1 MARYLI
7 RKLAIYLA
15 TFVVAVSA
23 NWMIPRLMPGD
34 PVDRMIARATVSHP
48 ESIGPMQD
56 YYERIF
62 GLDLPAWQQYLNY
75 WSELLQGN
83 LGVSIWLFPAQVSDV
98 IWQHVPYTLALMLP
112 AIGLSWLIGNKVGAL
127 AARRT
132 WMDNTVLPAG
142 YLLTATPYMWIA
154 ILLAWGLGIV
164 LGWFPVAGGYD
175 FGLRPSWSLAFIG
188 NLLSHWFLPF
198 LSLFVVALGGWAIGM
213 RNVIIYELEADYAN
227 YLEALGAPQRLVRRY
242 AYRNALL
249 PQITG
254 LALQL
259 GTVLGGALVTEVVF
273 AYPGLG
279 YLILQSIQNSDYFLL
294 QGALLFVVI
303 GVLVAN
309 FLIDIA
315 YVIVD
320 PRTRTGLQG
329 ATA

>member
-1 MARYLI
+1 MGRYLL

-15 TFVVAVSA
+15 TFVVAVTA

-34 PVDRMIARATVSHP
+34 PVDRMISRAAVAHP
-48 ESIGPMQD
+48 ESVGPMRD

-62 GLDLPAWQQYLNY
+62 GLDQPAWQQYLNY
-75 WSELLQGN
+75 WGELLQGN
-83 LGVSIWLFPAQVSDV
+83 LGVSIWLFPAQVGDT
-98 IWQHVPYTLALMLP
+98 IWQAVPYTLGLMLP
-112 AIGLSWLIGNKVGAL
+112 AIGLSWIIGNKIGAL
-127 AARRT
+127 TARRK
-132 WMDNTVLPAG
+132 WLDNTVLPLG
-142 YLLTATPYMWIA
+142 YLLSATPYMWIA
-154 ILLAWGLGIV
+154 ILLAWFMGIMM
-164 LGWFPVAGGYD
+164 GWFPVAGGYD
-175 FGLRPSWSLAFIG
+175 FGLRPSWTMAFVL

-198 LSLFVVALGGWAIGM
+198 LSLFLVALGSWAIGM
-213 RNVIIYELEADYAN
+213 RNVIIYELEADYSN
-227 YLEALGAPQRLVRRY
+227 YLEALGAPHRLVRRY

-249 PQITG
+249 PQVTG

-279 YLILQSIQNSDYFLL
+279 YLILQAIQNADYFLL

-309 FLIDIA
+309 FLIDLL
-315 YVIVD
+315 YVVVD